1 MNISILSKPPPLVG
15 IGAHLGADSPLIL
28 LENGA
33 AIFGSDLVTI
43 DNVVGGSQ
51 TLINVTSIDS
61 PTLTTMTSELVTNVA
76 VCENSLDSSYCVDQ
90 ASVVAALAK
99 AGESFKE
106 DQMSTSAGLSS
117 TACIQFC
124 ASSGS
129 MVS

>member
-1 MNISILSKPPPLVG
+1 MG
-15 IGAHLGADSPLIL
+15 IGVHLGADTPLIL
-28 LENGA
+28 LENGG

-76 VCENSLDSSYCVDQ
+76 VCENSLDSSYCVAQ

-106 DQMSTSAGLSS
+106 DQMTTSAGLSS